1 MQLKITNGIHQNELS
16 QNNIKTPRQ
25 NELKATHASHL

>member
-1 MQLKITNGIHQNELS
+1 MQLKIANGIRQNELF
-16 QNNIKTPRQ
+16 QNNIKSLRQ